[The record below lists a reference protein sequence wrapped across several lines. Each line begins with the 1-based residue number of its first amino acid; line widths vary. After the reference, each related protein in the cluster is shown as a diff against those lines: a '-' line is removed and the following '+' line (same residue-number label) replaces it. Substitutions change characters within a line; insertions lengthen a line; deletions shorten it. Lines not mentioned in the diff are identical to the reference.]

1 MIQKV
6 LCLMMMILPSWGSAQ
21 NNPGVIDPFAMRL
34 AAIEQKHNIPN
45 GLLSAISKVESGR
58 YHEKHRKVIPWPWVI
73 HAQGEGRFFSTKQ
86 EAINAV
92 HALKAKGIKN
102 IDVGLMQVNLLH
114 HPQAFSSLEEAF
126 NPEKNIEYAAKFL
139 TDLKKEYASW
149 SKAVAHYHSAL
160 PEHHVPYRHKV
171 YKMWQKERKNG
182 FSRWIEQDYFRSGEA
197 EGNSRYHSSSPRF
210 KIIRVRSLRHPS
222 IYERSASNR
231 HFSTPRPEALQKT
244 VLDAKENKNFKQ
256 KPIPMKL
263 SRLSTHN
270 ALRSSSHLQNRFRFI
285 KSHKTRFFQLAQKT
299 TKNEKVR

>member
-6 LCLMMMILPSWGSAQ
+6 LCLMMIFLPSWGSAQ

-58 YHEKHRKVIPWPWVI
+58 YHQKHRKVIPWPWVI

-126 NPEKNIEYAAKFL
+126 NPEKNIEYAAKYL
-139 TDLKKEYASW
+139 SDLKKEHASW

-160 PEHHVPYRHKV
+160 PEYHVPYRHKV

-182 FSRWIEQDYFRSGEA
+182 FSRWIEQDYFRSGAA
-197 EGNSRYHSSSPRF
+197 EGNSWYHSPSPRF
-210 KIIRVRSLRHPS
+210 KIIRVRPLHHPS
-222 IYERSASNR
+222 SS
-231 HFSTPRPEALQKT
+231 PQEALQKT
-244 VLDAKENKNFKQ
+244 AFDAKENKNSKP
-256 KPIPMKL
+256 KPIPIKL

-285 KSHKTRFFQLAQKT
+285 KSYKMRSFQLAQKT
-299 TKNEKVR
+299 AKNEKGR